1 MANGTIHKLG
11 TLYVNGSKIK
21 RPKYPWVNGGNP
33 NGAPSVGD
41 IFEYSG
47 SGNIEIRNTDSD
59 DAYKLQWIEVNDKGK
74 RLLICD
80 RNILSRVSWD
90 DLNVQGFV
98 NGKKITIDG
107 QEYKIRLLSG
117 GSNYRSGS
125 DSYSGGSPTD
135 NEWDRII
142 VNEGNFSELP
152 IPSSTDL
159 DSSLN
164 STDYSS
170 EHNKVWNWAGM
181 FSWCKEV
188 YSGSSDTRVARGCN
202 SARCFNYGSSDNR
215 GNLVGWRPVL
225 EIPNSVPTISDSD
238 RDFGDFAS
246 PFIKTYTITDSDND
260 KMKVVEKI
268 NGDIIRTLEN
278 QTSGTEL
285 TLDLTSKWKDLSIG
299 KHIITIEV
307 DDGIG
312 GVATRKWTF
321 TKTNSNPEKP
331 TILYPKNNMRT
342 KEEFYVRFTVGKDA
356 EGDAQEVKIQLA
368 DDNKFSSNLKE
379 FAEGLEK
386 NVGGS
391 WISHSGDITD
401 ADIGNEFRISVK
413 ATKNTTK
420 YIRVATKDKTS
431 GATEFSDA
439 EEVKIGDKLK
449 FETIQQ
455 TFDFKP
461 YAISIVDKK
470 EVDSNATIR
479 VYACNNALDTDK
491 TWEDITEEYLKDNYY
506 PFKNNKKENDSWA
519 VSIKY
524 EIEANNSIGEI
535 SIDAIGIGVS

>member
-1 MANGTIHKLG
+1 MFRGCFSAC
-11 TLYVNGSKIK
+11 YF
-21 RPKYPWVNGGNP
+21 
-33 NGAPSVGD
+33 
-41 IFEYSG
+41 FENS
-47 SGNIEIRNTDSD
+47 
-59 DAYKLQWIEVNDKGK
+59 
-74 RLLICD
+74 
-80 RNILSRVSWD
+80 
-90 DLNVQGFV
+90 
-98 NGKKITIDG
+98 
-107 QEYKIRLLSG
+107 SG
-117 GSNYRSGS
+117 GRYYN
-125 DSYSGGSPTD
+125 
-135 NEWDRII
+135 
-142 VNEGNFSELP
+142 
-152 IPSSTDL
+152 
-159 DSSLN
+159 
-164 STDYSS
+164 
-170 EHNKVWNWAGM
+170 
-181 FSWCKEV
+181 
-188 YSGSSDTRVARGCN
+188 
-202 SARCFNYGSSDNR
+202 
-215 GNLVGWRPVL
+215 VGWRPVL
-225 EIPNSVPTISDSD
+225 EILNSAPTISDSD

-246 PFIKTYTITDSDND
+246 PFIKTYTITDSEND

-268 NGDIIRTLEN
+268 NGDIIRNLEN

-285 TLDLTSKWKDLSIG
+285 TIDLTSKWKDLSIG
-299 KHIITIEV
+299 KHTITIEV
-307 DDGIG
+307 DDGNG

-321 TKTNSNPEKP
+321 TKTNSTPEKP

-342 KEEFYVRFTVGKDA
+342 NEEFYVRFTVGKDA

-413 ATKNTTK
+413 AAKNTTK

-431 GATEFSDA
+431 GATVFSDA
-439 EEVKIGDKLK
+439 QEIKIGDKLK
-449 FETIQQ
+449 FETIPQ

-519 VSIKY
+519 ISVKY
-524 EIEANNSIGEI
+524 EIEANDATGEI
-535 SIDAIGIGVS
+535 SIDAIGIGVV

>member
-11 TLYVNGSKIK
+11 TLYVSGSKIK
-21 RPKYPWVNGGNP
+21 RPKYPWVNGSSS
-33 NGAPSVGD
+33 NGAPSAGD

-47 SGNIEIRNTDSD
+47 SGNIEIRNTDND

-74 RLLICD
+74 KLLICD
-80 RNILSRVSWD
+80 RNIMTTVSWD
-90 DLNVQGFV
+90 SLNTQGFV
-98 NGKKITIDG
+98 NGKEITIDG
-107 QEYKIRLLSG
+107 QKYKIRLLSG

-125 DSYSGGSPTD
+125 DNYSGGSPID

-142 VNEGNFSELP
+142 VNEGNFSGIP

-159 DSSLN
+159 DKTLN
-164 STDYSS
+164 STDANSP
-170 EHNKVWNWAGM
+170 HNKVWNWFYC

-188 YSGSSDTRVARGCN
+188 YSGNSSSRVSRGYN
-202 SARCFNYGSSDNR
+202 SARFSISYRSGVRFDD
-215 GNLVGWRPVL
+215 VGWRPAL
-225 EIPNSVPTISDSD
+225 EILNSAPTISDSD

-268 NGDIIRTLEN
+268 NRDIIRTLEN

-285 TLDLTSKWKDLSIG
+285 TIDLTSKWKDLSIG
-299 KHIITIEV
+299 KHTITIEV
-307 DDGIG
+307 DDGNG

-321 TKTNSNPEKP
+321 TKTNSTPEKP

-439 EEVKIGDKLK
+439 EEVKIGDKLQ
-449 FETIQQ
+449 FETIAQ

-491 TWEDITEEYLKDNYY
+491 AWEDITEEYLKDNYY
-506 PFKNNKKENDSWA
+506 PFKNNKKENDNWA
-519 VSIKY
+519 VSVKY
-524 EIEANNSIGEI
+524 EIEANNSTGEI